1 MMCFKL
7 LPFGFVST
15 DLPCRLSLRLRLR
28 SQHGAGSE
36 AAEDSEPVACPGGQ
50 IEEKLY
56 LLTCFQHKS

>member
-1 MMCFKL
+1 MSR
-7 LPFGFVST
+7 G
-15 DLPCRLSLRLRLR
+15 LR

-56 LLTCFQHKS
+56 LPTCFQQILTSVKGGFTGLLMDEHISQE